1 VVLAIALVQ
10 YAFVM
15 VLASLIVGGL
25 HRPPGD
31 ARAPYLEPYDAH
43 LTNMDARSPFIEP
56 IYHDPFDPYQPYQPY
71 MANMAIWPKWPVFF

>member
-1 VVLAIALVQ
+1 MVLAIALVQ

-31 ARAPYLEPYDAH
+31 ARAPYLE
-43 LTNMDARSPFIEP
+43 LFSIWL
-56 IYHDPFDPYQPYQPY
+56 
-71 MANMAIWPKWPVFF
+71 IWPIWPIWPLAGANIEWSYMRGQTA